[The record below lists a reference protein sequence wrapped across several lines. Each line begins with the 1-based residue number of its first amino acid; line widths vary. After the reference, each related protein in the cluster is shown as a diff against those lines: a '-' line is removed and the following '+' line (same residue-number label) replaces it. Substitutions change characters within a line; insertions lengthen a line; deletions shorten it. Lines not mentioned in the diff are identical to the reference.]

1 MTQALVDERT
11 VEQLARRIAE
21 LGGRQRARV
30 FHLSWWTDRLLA
42 ASMYDPEFRARL
54 FRFVDAF
61 PALKD
66 DADIE
71 AHLRDEF
78 EGADVPDLVRRRA
91 RHRRMG
97 ARRHSSVRRR
107 GEAHDRPDGPAVH
120 HRHRPRRDSRGVQRA
135 LATAHRGDGRR
146 AR

>member
-61 PALKD
+61 PALTD

-78 EGADVPDLVRRRA
+78 EGADVPTWFGAGLGIAEWVPGGTHLSA
-91 RHRRMG
+91 AV
-97 ARRHSSVRRR
+97 ARRTI
-107 GEAHDRPDGPAVH
+107 DRMAQQFIIGTDPA
-120 HRHRPRRDSRGVQRA
+120 
-135 LATAHRGDGRR
+135 ATAD
-146 AR
+146 ACAAL